1 MPGQLYRSV
10 AFDARPPAIPH
21 NIISDDTLGTHT
33 HTHRH
38 KKENALLGP
47 IGARPSQKQQ
57 PTVPMN
63 TIDWT
68 LNNTLCPFV
77 MGDAW
82 TAL

>member
-1 MPGQLYRSV
+1 MLGQLYRSV
-10 AFDARPPAIPH
+10 AFDARPPAILH
-21 NIISDDTLGTHT
+21 NTISDDTPGAHT

-57 PTVPMN
+57 PTVPNN

-68 LNNTLCPFV
+68 LINSSFV